1 MQNRQR
7 RIRETLYKKNIQLS
21 SKPIRYDVTK
31 LKDDLLYRVQK
42 DYEEFN
48 KTQTFKF
55 PTWLYG
61 PQKGKLF
68 KVKVEDCPQFGNSAY
83 LEFDS
88 SRTAF
93 ISIDMQIDF
102 CGQKGYVDVMGYDLG
117 LTSAPIKPIKN
128 VLDIIRNKTDIKVI
142 HTREGHLPDLSDAP
156 YNKILRSKIIGKG
169 IGIGNTPQGGLGR
182 LLVRGEPNWD
192 VVDDL
197 YPIPTEVV
205 IAKAGKGAFGQSNL
219 PLILRNLGIT
229 HLVIAGI
236 TADVCVH
243 TIMREAN
250 DFGYWCMLL
259 KDGTGATDYDNYQAA
274 IKQIK
279 MQGGVFGWVSDSD
292 NFIKGVE

>member
-1 MQNRQR
+1 MQKSQKG
-7 RIRETLYKKNIQLS
+7 IKKQPTLKKNIQIS
-21 SKPIRYDVTK
+21 PNPVRYDVSK
-31 LKDDLLYRVQK
+31 IRDDLLDRVEK
-42 DYEEFN
+42 DYEEFK

-61 PQKGKLF
+61 PQRGKLF
-68 KVKVEDCPQFGNSAY
+68 KVKVEDCPQFGNNAY

-88 SRTAF
+88 ARTAF
-93 ISIDMQIDF
+93 VNIDMQIDF

-156 YNKILRSKIIGKG
+156 YNKILRSKIIGNG
-169 IGIGNTPQGGLGR
+169 VGIGNTPYDGLGR
-182 LLVRGEPNWD
+182 LLIRGEPNWD
-192 VVDDL
+192 IIDDL
-197 YPIPTEVV
+197 YPAPGEV
-205 IAKAGKGAFGQSNL
+205 ILDKAGKGAFGQSNL

-236 TADVCVH
+236 TSDVCVH

-259 KDGTGATDYDNYQAA
+259 KDGTGATDYGNYQAA

-279 MQGGVFGWVSDSD
+279 MPGGVFGWVS
-292 NFIKGVE
+292 